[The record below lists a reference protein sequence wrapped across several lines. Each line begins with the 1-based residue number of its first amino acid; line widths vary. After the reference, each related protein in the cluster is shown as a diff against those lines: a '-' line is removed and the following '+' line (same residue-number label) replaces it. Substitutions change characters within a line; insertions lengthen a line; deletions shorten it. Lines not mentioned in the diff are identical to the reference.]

1 MAVDFMELFC
11 ALLTGFFLWLFMFH
25 LFRKRHA
32 RVCEEAGPLL
42 LEVKVMLRL
51 LRLTR
56 WSRWISSFTIFGGT
70 AMIVGQA
77 YYVGRV
83 VTRLSPN
90 FFAMASYEFVPYLA
104 IAGWSAVLLITAM
117 PPVAFGYA
125 LEIRERG
132 IIFGNANRC
141 RLWSEIT
148 CCRWFV
154 VKKSRSV
161 LRASWTPWS
170 FRGRCLTIRERNIAA
185 GQKEAITAAI
195 GRFVQVYDDDET
207 LLAGPSPEE
216 LAARPVVQRTR
227 FWLQFD
233 MQSLFLLV
241 VVVSCAASCYAI
253 HCRRLLPQQR
263 AVGQLETFRPAIDF
277 FGNVPFAV
285 DFSKC
290 GTKPSDDDLACLE
303 SLDQL
308 TSVNLSGSPISDVG
322 IEHLKGLRYLN
333 FIDCED
339 TKVTAKGAEELH
351 RALPKAFISYGSAKK
366 PIVLKPPDE
375 K

>member
-1 MAVDFMELFC
+1 
-11 ALLTGFFLWLFMFH
+11 
-25 LFRKRHA
+25 
-32 RVCEEAGPLL
+32 
-42 LEVKVMLRL
+42 
-51 LRLTR
+51 
-56 WSRWISSFTIFGGT
+56 
-70 AMIVGQA
+70 
-77 YYVGRV
+77 
-83 VTRLSPN
+83 
-90 FFAMASYEFVPYLA
+90 
-104 IAGWSAVLLITAM
+104 
-117 PPVAFGYA
+117 
-125 LEIRERG
+125 
-132 IIFGNANRC
+132 
-141 RLWSEIT
+141 
-148 CCRWFV
+148 
-154 VKKSRSV
+154 
-161 LRASWTPWS
+161 
-170 FRGRCLTIRERNIAA
+170 
-185 GQKEAITAAI
+185 
-195 GRFVQVYDDDET
+195 VQVYDDDET

>member
-1 MAVDFMELFC
+1 MELFC
-11 ALLTGFFLWLFMFH
+11 ALLTGFFLWLFLFH

-42 LEVKVMLRL
+42 LEVKATPRL
-51 LRLTR
+51 LRLMRWTR
-56 WSRWISSFTIFGGT
+56 WFNSLVIFGGT
-70 AMIVGQA
+70 ALIVGQA
-77 YYVGRV
+77 YYVGRI
-83 VTRLSPN
+83 VTRMSPN

-117 PPVAFGYA
+117 PPIAFCYA

-132 IIFGNANRC
+132 IIFGNANRF
-141 RLWSEIT
+141 RLWSEIAS
-148 CCRWFV
+148 CRWFV

-161 LRASWTPWS
+161 LWASWTPWS
-170 FRGRCLTIRERNIAA
+170 LRGRCLTIRERNIAA

-195 GRFVQVYDDDET
+195 GRFAQVYDDDET

-216 LAARPVVQRTR
+216 LAARPVAQRTR

-233 MQSLFLLV
+233 MQSLLLLV
-241 VVVSCAASCYAI
+241 VVVSCAASCYGI

-263 AVGQLETFRPAIDF
+263 AVGQLGTFRPAIDY

-290 GTKPSDDDLACLE
+290 GTKPTDDDLACLE

-308 TSVNLSGSPISDVG
+308 TSLDLSGSPITDAG
-322 IEHLKGLRYLN
+322 IEHLKGLRYLDFVN
-333 FIDCED
+333 CRD
-339 TKVTAKGAEELH
+339 TKVTAKGAAELL
-351 RALPKAFISYGSAKK
+351 RILPRTAIIYGPSNNSVA
-366 PIVLKPPDE
+366 VYPPDWP
-375 K
+375 